1 MKRIIIITGKTGAGK
16 STLCKSL
23 QEYFQFPLLSF
34 ANMGKEFANKNGYQR
49 IRQCNLDMKLED
61 FIEGISTHI
70 FDTIDKQLNTCDYIL
85 VDGLYIAKTVLKL
98 KEKYD
103 CSILYLKASNTIRYE
118 RIAERLSIT
127 VEQARVENNVKE
139 KLKDDVGIDIL
150 IKNSSCIID
159 GNKSQNEV
167 FNDTKEY
174 IENYVKG
181 SVLDE

>member
-98 KEKYD
+98 KEKYE
-103 CSILYLKASNTIRYE
+103 CNVIYLQSSDITRYQ
-118 RIAERLSIT
+118 RIAKRLSIT
-127 VEQARVENNVKE
+127 IEHARAENNVKE

-150 IKNSSCIID
+150 IKNSSYTID

-167 FNDTKEY
+167 FNDAKEY

-181 SVLDE
+181 EI

>member
-98 KEKYD
+98 KEKYE
-103 CSILYLKASNTIRYE
+103 CNVIYLQSSDITRYQ
-118 RIAERLSIT
+118 RIAKRLSIT
-127 VEQARVENNVKE
+127 IEQAKEENKIKE
-139 KLKDDVGIDIL
+139 KLKDDVGIEIL
-150 IKNSSCIID
+150 IKNSNQTID
-159 GNKSQNEV
+159 GDKNKDEV
-167 FNDTKEY
+167 FYKTVEY
-174 IENYVKG
+174 IK
-181 SVLDE
+181 SIIKS